1 VKYLLDTHALIWAVD
16 APEKLPA
23 KIRRM
28 LLDGS
33 HHPMGLSAISLW
45 EIAHKATA
53 NKLQLSQPLATWL
66 AAAVRPP
73 FVEVLPLDERVA
85 VESAQL
91 PGAFHRDPAD
101 RIIVA
106 TARLRGLVLVSK
118 DEAIRGYAPV
128 MTLWD

>member
-1 VKYLLDTHALIWAVD
+1 MKYLLDTHVLLWAVD

-23 KIRRM
+23 KVRRI
-28 LLDGS
+28 LLDGT
-33 HHPMGLSAISLW
+33 HHPLGLSAISLW

-53 NKLQLSQPLATWL
+53 GKLQLSQPLAEWI

-91 PGAFHRDPAD
+91 PGTFHRDPAD

-106 TARLRGLVLVSK
+106 TARLRGLVLMSK
-118 DEAIRGYAPV
+118 DDAIRSYAPV
-128 MTLWD
+128 MTIWD